1 MTDLLVGFGL
11 VALIAVLLFAATVRL
26 VRSWPVRRICL
37 VGFAVMLVLGWYLI
51 WGCELSF
58 WSRLLPLSNL
68 VVIGNLVPLCCAV
81 LAGLARVT
89 SPGSPRRRAIPVLA
103 ILGLGLF
110 ATVKPMLGQP
120 PPCGDL
126 WSDGIC
132 FQSSTVTCTAASAA
146 TLLREHGISATEAE
160 MAGLCL
166 TRKGTGWKGLFRGLT
181 LKTRGTEWTVSVRDF
196 SFEQLR
202 NEHGPLILDVG
213 VPLGATVPAIY
224 TTEYGWQP
232 GILHSVIFFGFRDGD
247 RVSIAEPT
255 PGVGR
260 EEWSA
265 EDLRILFR
273 GRAYQLSKRR

>member
-1 MTDLLVGFGL
+1 MTDLIVGCGL
-11 VALIAVLLFAATVRL
+11 VALISLVLFAATVRMA
-26 VRSWPVRRICL
+26 RSLSVRRIFL
-37 VGFAVMLVLGWYLI
+37 VGFVVMLVLCWYLV
-51 WGCELSF
+51 WGCEMSF

-89 SPGSPRRRAIPVLA
+89 SPGSPRRRAVPVLA
-103 ILGLGLF
+103 IVGLGVF

-120 PPCGDL
+120 PPCLDQ

-132 FQSSTVTCTAASAA
+132 AQSSSVTCTAASAA
-146 TLLREHGISATEAE
+146 TLLRQHGISATEAE
-160 MAGLCL
+160 MAELCL

-181 LKTRGTEWTVSVRDF
+181 LKTRGTGWIASVRDL
-196 SFEQLR
+196 SVEQLQD
-202 NEHGPLILDVG
+202 EPGPLILDVG
-213 VPLGATVPAIY
+213 IPLGATVPEVY

-232 GILHSVIFFGFRDGD
+232 GVLHSVIFYGFRDSN
-247 RVSIAEPT
+247 RVAIAEPT

-265 EDLRILFR
+265 ENLRILFR
-273 GRAYQLSKRR
+273 GRAYQLSQRR